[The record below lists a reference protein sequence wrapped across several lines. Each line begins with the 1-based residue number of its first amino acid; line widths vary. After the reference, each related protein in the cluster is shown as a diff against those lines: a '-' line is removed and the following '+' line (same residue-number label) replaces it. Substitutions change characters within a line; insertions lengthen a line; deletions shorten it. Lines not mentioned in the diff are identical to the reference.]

1 MRKIIPIYYGLLD
14 QNNMLVTIREGQKT
28 AVAAMNDAEYP
39 IHGLE
44 IRKDGGKKVFYDT
57 ETTFYKAACASGT
70 HHQAYLMPDGKLMIT

>member
-1 MRKIIPIYYGLLD
+1 
-14 QNNMLVTIREGQKT
+14 MLVTIREGQQT

-44 IRKDGGKKVFYDT
+44 IRKEDGKKVFYDK
-57 ETTFYKAACASGT
+57 ETKFYKVACPSGT